1 MENSVKKR
9 DVQRKRRVFRVRK
22 KVRGTTEK
30 PRMSVFKS
38 NRHLSVQII
47 DDEKSVTLAS
57 ASTLQDK
64 SLNGKSK
71 ESAKKLGLDC
81 ESTEISIH
89 RWRYAS
95 GSIKLDMG
103 FIFNE
108 DTKLG
113 LCGDWLNGGRVEGA
127 WLSGYQLASAMN
139 HLATAAANS

>member
-1 MENSVKKR
+1 MENSIKKR

-47 DDEKSVTLAS
+47 DDENSVTLAS

-71 ESAKKLGLDC
+71 ESARKLGTLIADLAKKQNIQAVVFDRGHNKYHGVLAELANAAR
-81 ESTEISIH
+81 ES
-89 RWRYAS
+89 
-95 GSIKLDMG
+95 
-103 FIFNE
+103 
-108 DTKLG
+108 G
-113 LCGDWLNGGRVEGA
+113 L
-127 WLSGYQLASAMN
+127 
-139 HLATAAANS
+139 HF